1 MKKRLLAILLL
12 VVMLAMV
19 VSPVATLAEAKPI
32 VLRFGYLSPQNPEDP
47 YHEFAVKYKAA
58 IEAATNGRFQIDLY
72 GAGILGKD
80 REMAEML
87 QFGAL
92 DLAIITT
99 SPMGN
104 FVPAYQ
110 VLDLPFIF
118 DGWDHVMRFT
128 DSPSYQDFL
137 KESDKVNIKTLA
149 IIARGSR
156 NVTNNGTPIQKVEDL
171 KGMKLRVIESKVFV
185 DTFTALGAAPQAMSW
200 GEVFTALQQGT
211 IDGHENSIA
220 TIFNERVYE
229 VQKNVTLTQ
238 HIFAF
243 CSVHASSKFW
253 NSLSDED
260 KVLFDDTATVI
271 AREVSEGQKVLEAD
285 YIEKLKGLGMSFYE
299 IDRAPMMEMTK
310 PIIDSF
316 VKANPDLAKY
326 VTGIEE
332 AK

>member
-1 MKKRLLAILLL
+1 MKKRILSILL
-12 VVMLAMV
+12 VVAMAIMV
-19 VSPVATLAEAKPI
+19 FAPAMTLAKGKPT

-47 YHEFAVKYKAA
+47 YHEFAVKYKEA
-58 IEAATNGRFQIDLY
+58 IEEKTDGRFQIDLY

-110 VLDLPFIF
+110 VLDLPFLF
-118 DGWDHVMRFT
+118 DGWDHVFRFT
-128 DSPSYQDFL
+128 DAPIYQDFL

-149 IIARGSR
+149 IIARGARST
-156 NVTNNGTPIQKVEDL
+156 TNNGKPIQSVEDL

-220 TIFNERVYE
+220 TIFNERVSE
-229 VQKNVTLTQ
+229 VQKNVTLTE

-253 NSLSDED
+253 KSLSDED
-260 KVLFDDTATVI
+260 KVLFDDLATEI

-285 YIEKLKGLGMSFYE
+285 YIEKLKGLGMSFYD

-310 PIIDSF
+310 PIIDDFS
-316 VKANPDLAKY
+316 KANPALEKY
-326 VTGIEE
+326 VTGIQEVR
-332 AK
+332 

>member
-1 MKKRLLAILLL
+1 MKKRALALILL
-12 VVMLAMV
+12 VAMAACFFAL
-19 VSPVATLAEAKPI
+19 PVGAETKPT

-47 YHEFAVKYKAA
+47 AHEFASKFKAA
-58 IEAATNGRFQIDLY
+58 IEEKTNGRFQIDLY

-104 FVPAYQ
+104 FVPAFQ
-110 VLDLPFIF
+110 VLDLPFLF
-118 DGWDHVMRFT
+118 DGWDHVFAFT
-128 DSPSYQDFL
+128 QTPIYQEFL
-137 KESDKVNIKTLA
+137 TESDKIGIKTLA
-149 IIARGSR
+149 VITRGARS
-156 NVTNNGTPIQKVEDL
+156 VTNSGDPVESVEDL

-185 DTFTALGAAPQAMSW
+185 DTFNALGAAPQAMSW

-220 TIFNERVYE
+220 TILNERVYE
-229 VQKNVTLTQ
+229 VQENVTLTE

-243 CSVHASSKFW
+243 FSVHASSKLW

-260 KVLFDDTATVI
+260 KVLFDDLASEIV
-271 AREVSEGQKVLEAD
+271 AEVNEGQRQLEAD
-285 YIEKLKGLGMSFYE
+285 YIEILKGNGITFYS
-299 IDRAPMMEMTK
+299 IDREPLKEMTK
-310 PIIDSF
+310 SVIDEF
-316 VKANPDLAKY
+316 GKANPNLVKY
-326 VTGIEE
+326 VEGID
-332 AK
+332 AAR

>member
-1 MKKRLLAILLL
+1 MKKLTAILLL
-12 VVMLAMV
+12 LAMMV
-19 VSPVATLAEAKPI
+19 VFAAPLATVAETKPT

-47 YHEFAVKYKAA
+47 YHEFATKYKAA
-58 IEAATNGRFQIDLY
+58 IEEKTNGRYKIDLY

-92 DLAIITT
+92 DLAVITT

-110 VLDLPFIF
+110 VLDLPFLF
-118 DGWDHVMRFT
+118 DGWDHVFRFI
-128 DSPSYQDFL
+128 DAPIYQDFL
-137 KESDKVNIKTLA
+137 KESDKIGIKTLA

-156 NVTNNGTPIQKVEDL
+156 NVTNNGTPITSVEGL

-220 TIFNERVYE
+220 TIFNERVSE
-229 VQKNVTLTQ
+229 VQKNVSMTQ

-243 CSVHASSKFW
+243 CSVHASSKLW
-253 NSLSDED
+253 KSLSEED
-260 KVLFDDTATVI
+260 KVLFDDIATEI

-299 IDRAPMMEMTK
+299 VDRAPMIEMTK
-310 PIIDSF
+310 SIITDF
-316 VKANPDLAKY
+316 EKANPGLEKY
-326 VTGIEE
+326 VQGIKEV
-332 AK
+332 K